1 MMTHESLAALIVAAG
16 LIALCHIAI
25 VRPLFLSPLAKVP
38 AAHWSAPWSPLWI
51 LSARKRGRENRLLH
65 DAHRR
70 LGPVVRV
77 GPNDV
82 SIDGPEAVRVVYQ
95 GGFEKDPW
103 YSVFDNYGC
112 VALYNFPEPFRTR
125 GIYTFLYTDNVI

>member
-1 MMTHESLAALIVAAG
+1 MTQESLAALILTAG

-25 VRPLFLSPLAKVP
+25 VRPLFLSPLAKIP
-38 AAHWSAPWSPLWI
+38 AAHWSAPLSPLWI
-51 LSARKRGRENRLLH
+51 LSARKRSRENRLLH

-82 SIDGPEAVRVVYQ
+82 SIDGAEAVRAVYQ

-112 VALYNFPEPFRTR
+112 VALTIPRPSTPEVFTLFYILTAP
-125 GIYTFLYTDNVI
+125 